1 MCKYLV
7 EMTDTYSGQAN
18 YSWLQTASIE
28 AEADASSAKLIR
40 RAKKAL
46 GVRTCAHRVSDYGD
60 LIRLDLRNACVVIF
74 ISPL

>member
-7 EMTDTYSGQAN
+7 EMTDTFSGEAN
-18 YSWLQTASIE
+18 YSWLQTAIIE

-46 GVRTCAHRVSDYGD
+46 GVTHAHRVSDYGD
-60 LIRLDLRNACVVIF
+60 LIRLDLRNTCVVIF